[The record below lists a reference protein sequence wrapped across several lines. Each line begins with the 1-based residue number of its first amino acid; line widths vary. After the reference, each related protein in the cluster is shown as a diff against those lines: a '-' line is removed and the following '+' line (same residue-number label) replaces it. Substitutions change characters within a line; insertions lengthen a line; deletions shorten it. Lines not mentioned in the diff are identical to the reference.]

1 MKTTSAHP
9 TGNNSSLTP
18 FPSSEGSGVGADRT
32 VSARN
37 APPKTTPVTS
47 PAVIYPDALPQAR
60 RPTHP
65 SAKPRHAYSAALIA
79 RTHRGAGPARVPA
92 AFNASATPFWSVL
105 AAVSASGAAS
115 SPVTPS
121 SGTRPLAVTRPSAMP
136 TQTSSDQHTVLQVS
150 ATSGREPAT
159 VPNPAATSSRASC
172 SRSPSR
178 IASQATRSSVTQGLR
193 GGSGFGLGLGRRA
206 APRTMSPWTS
216 RNRPAY

>member
-92 AFNASATPFWSVL
+92 RSEEH
-105 AAVSASGAAS
+105 
-115 SPVTPS
+115 
-121 SGTRPLAVTRPSAMP
+121 
-136 TQTSSDQHTVLQVS
+136 TSELQ
-150 ATSGREPAT
+150 
-159 VPNPAATSSRASC
+159 SRFELVC
-172 SRSPSR
+172 
-178 IASQATRSSVTQGLR
+178 
-193 GGSGFGLGLGRRA
+193 
-206 APRTMSPWTS
+206 
-216 RNRPAY
+216 